1 MAIVTLCACA
11 DAEEAPTQD
20 MLARYG
26 VTANGYLDASFS
38 SFSYSGSNAPGNDD
52 MFLFQ
57 QAGFTVAKQPGA
69 GFGALLEVVATPYDS
84 IYVDN
89 YASDRH
95 YYLSD
100 GHAPGAPR
108 VFIYQGFAQYAVNAW
123 TILAGK
129 FASLCG
135 VENYPATVNANV
147 TRSLLYTF
155 EPITHTGVRATFAES
170 QQLSL
175 VVGINNGLTGQADE
189 SASSSDRLLE
199 LSMNVTPASKLLT
212 WSLQGY
218 YGRDI
223 TDYGSESDIGLVD
236 SVFTWNI
243 SNALSAII
251 TGDYSNIRRNSR
263 APEASWWGAGAY
275 LTYAISSSWRSAIRI
290 EYIADRDGYL
300 STANSP
306 AYPQLAEQAGVQFPQ
321 INQDL
326 KEATYT
332 LAYSPVKPLEV
343 RLEARYDAPDR
354 VSAVASFPRTS
365 QLWVDALYRFG
376 H

>member
-1 MAIVTLCACA
+1 
-11 DAEEAPTQD
+11 

-26 VTANGYLDASFS
+26 VTASGYLDASFS
-38 SFSYSGSNAPGNDD
+38 SFSYSGSNAPGDYD
-52 MFLFQ
+52 TFLFQ

-69 GFGALLEVVATPYDS
+69 GLGALLEVVATPYDS

-100 GHAPGAPR
+100 GHAPGAPNL
-108 VFIYQGFAQYAVNAW
+108 FIYQGFAQYAADSW
-123 TILAGK
+123 TIIAGK

-135 VENYPATVNANV
+135 VENYPATVNPNV

-155 EPITHTGVRATFAES
+155 EPITHTGVRATYAAS
-170 QQLSL
+170 QQLSF

-189 SASSSDRLLE
+189 RASGSDRLIE
-199 LSMNVTPASKLLT
+199 LSMNATPASKLLA

-236 SVFTWNI
+236 TVFTWNI
-243 SNALSAII
+243 SSALSA
-251 TGDYSNIRRNSR
+251 TLSGDYSNIKRNSR
-263 APEASWWGAGAY
+263 APEGSWWGAGAY
-275 LTYAISSSWRSAIRI
+275 LTYAINSSWRTAIRM
-290 EYIADRDGYL
+290 EYVADRDGYL

-306 AYPQLAEQAGVQFPQ
+306 AYPRLSEQTDVRVPQ

-326 KEATYT
+326 KEGTYT
-332 LAYSPVKPLEV
+332 LAYSPVKPLEL

-354 VSAVASFPRTS
+354 VVAVASFPHTS
-365 QLWVDALYRFG
+365 QLWLDALYRFG